1 MSFRFKNNFSK
12 VFLINSLLLLI
23 ILVILEIFAKVFN
36 GWASKEFDIKHWK
49 FNIDPAV
56 GHAHDI
62 KNFNILENDDSLES
76 KGSKLHSKIN
86 SYKKGKNVFKI
97 SVFGGSTTDP
107 LGTQFSGK
115 NGTWPYRL
123 SEISNR
129 NRSDLNVEIFN
140 FGIGGASSSQEL
152 IRLVASTQYSIPKI
166 FISYNGINEKYF
178 ANDHYRDKAN
188 IYAPN
193 LILDGSNSSFIDTSN
208 GRFFKCKAICVEST
222 ELYKLIAHTSNF
234 FRSDLRISWRLKG
247 VKPLKSGFKKAK
259 YLVINN
265 KQFLNSL
272 KTNKNLTK
280 DMEEKLVDAAEIWF
294 MNVNLMHAIAS
305 SLDAK
310 YYVVLQPTYGLG
322 LSRNKMIEQ
331 SKVDFQQNTYSNIIL
346 SHLMD
351 NDPEVYNFLYKHL
364 RKKCELIDFC
374 IDASVME
381 ELTMS
386 NDFYTSD
393 MSHPNLEGN
402 NLIAD
407 FIYKNIVED
416 LKI

>member
-1 MSFRFKNNFSK
+1 MSFRFKTNFSK
-12 VFLINSLLLLI
+12 VVLINSLLLLI
-23 ILVILEIFAKVFN
+23 ILVILEIFAKLFN
-36 GWASKEFDIKHWK
+36 AWASKEFDINHWK

-62 KNFNILENDDSLES
+62 KNFNILKNDDSLEI

-86 SYKKGKNVFKI
+86 YQKEGKNIFKI

-129 NRSDLNVEIFN
+129 NRSNLNVEILN

-178 ANDHYRDKAN
+178 AYDHYRDRAN

-193 LILDGSNSSFIDTSN
+193 MILDGSNSSSIDTSN
-208 GRFFKCKAICVEST
+208 GRFFKCKVICIEST
-222 ELYKLIAHTSNF
+222 ELYKLFAYTSDF

-247 VKPLKSGFKKAK
+247 VKPQKSGFKKAK
-259 YLVINN
+259 YLVISN

-272 KTNKNLTK
+272 KKNKKLTK
-280 DMEEKLVDAAEIWF
+280 EMEEKLVVAAEIWF
-294 MNVNLMHAIAS
+294 TNVNLMHGIAS
-305 SLDAK
+305 SLNSK
-310 YYVVLQPTYGLG
+310 YFVVLQPTYGLG
-322 LSRNKMIEQ
+322 LSRDQMIEQ
-331 SKVDFQQNTYSNIIL
+331 SKVNFQQNTYSNTIL
-346 SHLMD
+346 SHLM
-351 NDPEVYNFLYKHL
+351 
-364 RKKCELIDFC
+364 
-374 IDASVME
+374 
-381 ELTMS
+381 
-386 NDFYTSD
+386 
-393 MSHPNLEGN
+393 
-402 NLIAD
+402 
-407 FIYKNIVED
+407 
-416 LKI
+416 